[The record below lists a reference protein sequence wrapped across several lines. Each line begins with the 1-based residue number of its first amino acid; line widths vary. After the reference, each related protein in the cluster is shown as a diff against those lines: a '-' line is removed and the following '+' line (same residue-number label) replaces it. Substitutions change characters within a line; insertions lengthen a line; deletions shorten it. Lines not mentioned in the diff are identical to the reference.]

1 MKYLVLVL
9 ANLKRHKLRTV
20 LTMLSIL
27 VAFLLF
33 GYLAAIR
40 TAFTAGIDVADLD
53 RLIVRHKVSLI
64 QLLPESYEARME
76 QVDGVEQAL
85 GQTWFGGYYQEQ
97 RNQFAQMPVKP
108 DEFLD
113 VYPEYVLSEP
123 EREAWLATRTGA
135 IAGRQLAERYGW
147 KVGDKVPITATIWTR
162 SDGSTVWDFD
172 LVGIYDAG
180 EKGTDTT
187 QFFFRYD
194 YFDESRPDWGR
205 GLVGWYTVRID
216 DPERTAEISAAI
228 DAEFANSA
236 AETKAEPEGAFL
248 QGFANQI
255 GDIGFIITSIVGMV
269 FFTILLVA
277 GNTMAYAVRERTNEL
292 AVLKALGFTDT
303 GVLGLVLGEALL
315 LTSVG
320 GGLGLILGWVMVSA
334 GDPTNG
340 FLPVFFIPGRDMV
353 IGVILIAVTAFVAG
367 ILPALQAQRLRIA
380 DALRR

>member
-1 MKYLVLVL
+1 MKYLALIL
-9 ANLKRHKLRTV
+9 SNLKRHKTRTV

-64 QLLPESYEARME
+64 QLLPASYEARME
-76 QVDGVEQAL
+76 QVEGVDEAV

-108 DEFLD
+108 GEFMD
-113 VYPEYVLSEP
+113 MYPEYVLDDDEK
-123 EREAWLATRTGA
+123 EAWLSTRTGA
-135 IAGRQLAERYGW
+135 IAGSQIAERFGW
-147 KVGDKVPITATIWTR
+147 KVGDKVPITATIWTMN
-162 SDGSTVWDFD
+162 DGSQTWDFD
-172 LVGIYDAG
+172 LVGIYEAG

-187 QFFFRYD
+187 QFFFQYD
-194 YFDESRPDWGR
+194 YFDESRPDWGK
-205 GLVGWYTVRID
+205 GLVGWYTVRIK
-216 DPERTAEISAAI
+216 DPERSAEISAAI
-228 DAEFANSA
+228 DAEFANSQ

-255 GDIGFIITSIVGMV
+255 GDIGFIMTSIVAMV

-292 AVLKALGFTDT
+292 AVLKAVGFTDA
-303 GVLGLVLGEALL
+303 GVMGLVLGESFL
-315 LTSVG
+315 LTAIG
-320 GGLGLILGWVMVSA
+320 GGIGLTLSWLMVSA

-340 FLPVFFIPGRDMV
+340 FLVVFFIPGREMI
-353 IGVILIAVTAFVAG
+353 IGVVLIGVTALAAG
-367 ILPALQAQRLRIA
+367 ILPALQAQRLQIA